1 MFPLPIDYLWCY
13 RRYCSTLSV
22 TELSHGCTPL
32 HVTPVDLES
41 LIPKTTKWFNDLSQ
55 SEAYLTA
62 VNTVFSKD
70 VASQLKVTT
79 FSTLIIH
86 SVHLLANISLHYL
99 RNRSPARHC
108 HISAYRN
115 RLLLT
120 RSILARLTKRKNLRI
135 ELGHRVPVSLC
146 QNGNLPCTSA
156 ASVCC

>member
-86 SVHLLANISLHYL
+86 SVHSLTNL
-99 RNRSPARHC
+99 CMCFRNRSPDHHC
-108 HISAYRN
+108 QIFACRSC
-115 RLLLT
+115 LLLS
-120 RSILARLTKRKNLRI
+120 RRLSGRLMKRKKLRI
-135 ELGHRVPVSLC
+135 KHGHRVPVSLC